1 MAAETLN
8 ISLRGGDFKAEVL
21 RSGHGPP
28 LLYLHGAIGQ
38 KGWGPFLDR
47 LAEEFTVYAPF
58 IPGYS
63 GSTGLEHLDDVFD
76 LTLYHLEL
84 MDALGL
90 DWAHL
95 VGHFLGGM
103 ISAEM
108 AAAAPRCV
116 GRLVLVAPAGLWR
129 DDAPVADFLAMNSAE
144 LEQSLWAG
152 GQSPGGQKPGDAE
165 MEAAE
170 GASELLLPERVQ
182 DLTAA
187 GKFLW
192 PIPDRGLKRR
202 AYRIKVPTLIVW
214 GEEDRFAP
222 PVYARD
228 FARLI
233 RGSEIV
239 LMPDAGHLLMLEH
252 PDAFAGTVSN
262 FLKG

>member
-1 MAAETLN
+1 MATETLI
-8 ISLRGGDFKAEVL
+8 ISLRGGDFQAEVL
-21 RSGHGPP
+21 RSGQGPP
-28 LLYLHGAIGQ
+28 LMYLHGAIGQ
-38 KGWGPFLDR
+38 KGWDTFLDR

-108 AAAAPRCV
+108 AATTPRCV

-144 LEQSLWAG
+144 LEQVLWADG
-152 GQSPGGQKPGDAE
+152 PSPGDSD

-170 GASELLLPERVQ
+170 RAPELLLPERVQ

-202 AYRIKVPTLIVW
+202 AYRIKAPTLILW
-214 GEEDRFAP
+214 GEQDRFAP
-222 PVYARD
+222 SVYARD
-228 FARLI
+228 FSRLI
-233 RGSEIV
+233 KGSDVE
-239 LMPDAGHLLMLEH
+239 LMPDAGHLLMLEQ
-252 PDAFAGTVSN
+252 PDAFAGIVSS

>member
-1 MAAETLN
+1 MAVETL
-8 ISLRGGDFKAEVL
+8 ITSLRGGDFQAEVL
-21 RSGHGPP
+21 RGGSGPP
-28 LLYLHGAIGQ
+28 LMYLHGAIGQ
-38 KGWGPFLDR
+38 KGWDPFLDR

-58 IPGYS
+58 FPGYS

-90 DWAHL
+90 EWAHL

-103 ISAEM
+103 ISIEI
-108 AAAAPRCV
+108 AATAPRSV
-116 GRLVLVAPAGLWR
+116 GRMVLVAPAGLWR
-129 DDAPVADFLAMNSAE
+129 DEAPVADFLALNSAE
-144 LEQSLWAG
+144 LTQVLLADG
-152 GQSPGGQKPGDAE
+152 HSPDAVD
-165 MEAAE
+165 ME
-170 GASELLLPERVQ
+170 GAERAPELLLPERVQ

-202 AYRIKVPTLIVW
+202 AYRIKAPTLILW
-214 GEEDRFAP
+214 GEQDSFAP

-233 RGSEIV
+233 KGSEV
-239 LMPDAGHLLMLEH
+239 ELMPDAGHLLMLEQ
-252 PDAFAGTVSN
+252 PDAFTGFVSN

>member
-1 MAAETLN
+1 MAAEKLN
-8 ISLRGGDFKAEVL
+8 ISLRGGDFQAEVL
-21 RSGHGPP
+21 RSGEGHP

-38 KGWGPFLDR
+38 KGWDPFLDR

-58 IPGYS
+58 MPGYS
-63 GSTGLEHLDDVFD
+63 GSTGLDHLDDVFD
-76 LTLYHLEL
+76 LTLYHFEL

-103 ISAEM
+103 ISADM
-108 AAAAPRCV
+108 AATAPGCV

-129 DDAPVADFLAMNSAE
+129 DDAPVADFLAMTSAE
-144 LEQSLWAG
+144 LEQHLWAD
-152 GQSPGGQKPGDAE
+152 GQMPGGADKETAE
-165 MEAAE
+165 RAP
-170 GASELLLPERVQ
+170 ELLLPDRVQ

-202 AYRIKVPTLIVW
+202 AYRIKAPTLIMW
-214 GEEDRFAP
+214 GDQDKFAP
-222 PVYARD
+222 PVYAQD
-228 FARLI
+228 FRRLI
-233 RGSEIV
+233 KGSDVEV
-239 LMPDAGHLLMLEH
+239 MPNAGHLLMLEH
-252 PDAFAGTVSN
+252 PDAFAGTVSS

>member
-1 MAAETLN
+1 MAAETLK
-8 ISLRGGDFKAEVL
+8 ISLRGGDFQAEVL
-21 RSGHGPP
+21 RSGQGPP

-38 KGWGPFLDR
+38 KGWDPFLDR

-103 ISAEM
+103 ISADM
-108 AAAAPRCV
+108 AATAPRNV

-144 LEQSLWAG
+144 LEDHLWAG
-152 GQSPGGQKPGDAE
+152 GQNPSDSD

-170 GASELLLPERVQ
+170 RAPELLLPERVQ

-202 AYRIKVPTLIVW
+202 AYRIKVPTLILW
-214 GEEDRFAP
+214 GEQDRFAP

-228 FARLI
+228 FSRLI
-233 RGSEIV
+233 KGSDVV
-239 LMPDAGHLLMLEH
+239 LMPNAGHLLMLEH
-252 PDAFAGTVSN
+252 PDTFAETVSS

>member
-1 MAAETLN
+1 MAAETLS
-8 ISLRGGDFKAEVL
+8 ISFRGGDFQAEVL
-21 RSGHGPP
+21 RSGKGPP

-38 KGWGPFLDR
+38 KGWAPFLDH

-63 GSTGLEHLDDVFD
+63 NSTGLAHLDDVFD

-108 AAAAPRCV
+108 AAAAPGCV

-144 LEQSLWAG
+144 LEQHLWAER
-152 GQSPGGQKPGDAE
+152 QDPGSAD

-170 GASELLLPERVQ
+170 RAPELLLPERVQ

-202 AYRIKVPTLIVW
+202 AYRIKAPTLILW
-214 GEEDRFAP
+214 GDEDRFAP
-222 PVYARD
+222 PVYAQD
-228 FARLI
+228 FSRLI
-233 RGSEIV
+233 KGSDVV
-239 LMPDAGHLLMLEH
+239 LMPNAGHLLMLEH
-252 PDAFAGTVSN
+252 PETFADSVSS
-262 FLKG
+262 FLKR